1 MTTDNSST
9 TGKPDLDVWRAEAA
23 TCAPL
28 DAAATKGPWRST
40 WGDDEAADAERG
52 KQGEEVVLESTV
64 LEGHERLVLGTL
76 WHDGLRP
83 CCREEDAAFIAA
95 ARTGWPRDAA
105 RVGVLCERVA
115 ALEAHVATLD
125 ALKAIGDR
133 QEALADR
140 FAARCEVLGAALLDA
155 AAFIEPP
162 PNAYLSPSV
171 LFAARDKAAELRAIA
186 AGTSATTGEEP
197 AR

>member
-1 MTTDNSST
+1 MTTDDDSM
-9 TGKPDLDVWRAEAA
+9 GAPDLDVWRAEAGD
-23 TCAPL
+23 CAPL
-28 DAAATKGPWRST
+28 DAAATPDWTQAHHIDEPRAVVSL
-40 WGDDEAADAERG
+40 DDMNLSLLALDR
-52 KQGEEVVLESTV
+52 
-64 LEGHERLVLGTL
+64 
-76 WHDGLRP
+76 DGMAIFDRV
-83 CCREEDAAFIAA
+83 EDARFAVA

-105 RVGVLCERVA
+105 RVAALVDRVA
-115 ALEAHVATLD
+115 ALEAHVATLE
-125 ALKAIGDR
+125 AVKAIGDR
-133 QEALADR
+133 QETLADR
-140 FAARCEVLGAALLDA
+140 FAARCEALEAALLDA

>member
-1 MTTDNSST
+1 MAISKDSDDTLDPGQA
-9 TGKPDLDVWRAEAA
+9 GKPDLDAWRAEAGAALA
-23 TCAPL
+23 TPF
-28 DAAATKGPWRST
+28 
-40 WGDDEAADAERG
+40 
-52 KQGEEVVLESTV
+52 
-64 LEGHERLVLGTL
+64 LGYS
-76 WHDGLRP
+76 
-83 CCREEDAAFIAA
+83 EA

-105 RVGVLCERVA
+105 RVAALVDRVA
-115 ALEAHVATLD
+115 ALEAHVATLA
-125 ALKAIGDR
+125 ALKAVGDR

-140 FAARCEVLGAALLDA
+140 FAARCEVLEAALLDA